1 MWITKDDCKEG
12 NHAQSHGVAAFEYL
26 YSHVQYTTGPHTHID
41 DRQNSNINMYIGC
54 EKPGG
59 YDVGSTVEGT
69 VLRFN
74 IIDDNSNWV
83 LFDYPMTASGSFDT
97 ITHDWVSII
106 LTVTRHQ
113 VHVFVDGAV
122 VEDSTF
128 GFPTDAMGQ
137 CQDTHITPSCQS
149 IIDGGHECSE
159 QMSTAAA
166 PADGSPADPH
176 FIGHTLED
184 FCEASCGGCTDTD
197 NPRIGMMNNIA
208 YPHPS
213 ALRSPLTDFDLR
225 SPIYIGARYDLDATK
240 HFQVRANHPLL

>member
-26 YSHVQYTTGPHTHID
+26 YSHVQYTEGQHTSID

-74 IIDDNSNWV
+74 IIDDASNWV

-128 GFPTDAMGQ
+128 GFPTDARSVPM
-137 CQDTHITPSCQS
+137 
-149 IIDGGHECSE
+149 
-159 QMSTAAA
+159 
-166 PADGSPADPH
+166 
-176 FIGHTLED
+176 
-184 FCEASCGGCTDTD
+184 
-197 NPRIGMMNNIA
+197 RIGVDVTVIGFNGSMLYSA
-208 YPHPS
+208 QTLPS
-213 ALRSPLTDFDLR
+213 WWGRRTGLQQQR
-225 SPIYIGARYDLDATK
+225 K
-240 HFQVRANHPLL
+240 V

>member
-137 CQDTHITPSCQS
+137 CQVIR
-149 IIDGGHECSE
+149 
-159 QMSTAAA
+159 
-166 PADGSPADPH
+166 
-176 FIGHTLED
+176 L
-184 FCEASCGGCTDTD
+184 
-197 NPRIGMMNNIA
+197 
-208 YPHPS
+208 
-213 ALRSPLTDFDLR
+213 
-225 SPIYIGARYDLDATK
+225 IGAEGLDRRGPAGSCRR
-240 HFQVRANHPLL
+240 FLGPEVRLAACWNRLGQDTA